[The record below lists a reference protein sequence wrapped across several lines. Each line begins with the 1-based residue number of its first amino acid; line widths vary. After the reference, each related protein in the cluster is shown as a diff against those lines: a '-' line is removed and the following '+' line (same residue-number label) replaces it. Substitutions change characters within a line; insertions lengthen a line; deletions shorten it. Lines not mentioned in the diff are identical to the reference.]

1 MALAAE
7 GKTIMS
13 NQDLQEFL
21 AAIERLRR
29 EISTPE
35 AARAMLIEE
44 GILDANGE
52 LAAPYRS

>member
-1 MALAAE
+1 
-7 GKTIMS
+7 MS